1 MDIIMDKNILCK
13 KKGEAATSCLST
25 EGIYAVFC
33 LNTIQ
38 TVLQAVCIWKK
49 KIQREQKETIHIQ
62 KLYCDSYLVLV
73 LKMRKS
79 LAISRSI
86 LSFCK

>member
-1 MDIIMDKNILCK
+1 MDRDPQTYIHLFEMDIIMDKNILCK

-38 TVLQAVCIWKK
+38 TVLKAVCI
-49 KIQREQKETIHIQ
+49 
-62 KLYCDSYLVLV
+62 
-73 LKMRKS
+73 
-79 LAISRSI
+79 
-86 LSFCK
+86 

>member
-13 KKGEAATSCLST
+13 KKGEAATSCLNT

-49 KIQREQKETIHIQ
+49 IQREQKGTIHIQ

-86 LSFCK
+86 SSFCK

>member
-13 KKGEAATSCLST
+13 KKGEAATSCLNT

-49 KIQREQKETIHIQ
+49 KYRGN
-62 KLYCDSYLVLV
+62 
-73 LKMRKS
+73 RKKPFTYKNYTV
-79 LAISRSI
+79 IVT
-86 LSFCK
+86 